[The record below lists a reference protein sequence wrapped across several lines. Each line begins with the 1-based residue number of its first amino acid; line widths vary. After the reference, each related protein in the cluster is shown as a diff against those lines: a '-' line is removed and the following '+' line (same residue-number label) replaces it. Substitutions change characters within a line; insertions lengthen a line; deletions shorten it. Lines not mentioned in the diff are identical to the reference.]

1 MNFTILDQLAKFN
14 SLYSGVRNTLD
25 QCETSGEVQYMES
38 MELNVVHHPNNF
50 TIFITLCPF
59 MYLVIVEPVNIEA
72 SKFVEIVYA
81 ETTQSLGP

>member
-1 MNFTILDQLAKFN
+1 
-14 SLYSGVRNTLD
+14 
-25 QCETSGEVQYMES
+25 MES